1 MKLENGSH
9 SAAVARATSYFS
21 PVSYFNDMTGGVGF
35 YQFLEK
41 LVKVYESEAEAR
53 KVLSAKLK
61 DLAGTLFT
69 KENLLVSYTAD
80 DDGYKLLPKSLEA
93 FTGGLESASVLAG
106 QAEKELAKKAA
117 DLFGTVRK
125 FTGENDNE
133 GFKTASQVNYVAR
146 CGSFKEKGLSYT
158 GALRILKVILSYD
171 YLWINLRVKGGAYGC
186 MSGFGRSGEGYLVS
200 YRDPNLA
207 ETNRIYEGIPAYLE
221 NFTIDERDMTKYV
234 IGTISDVDTPL
245 TPSIKGSRG
254 LSAYLSG
261 VTEEMLQKEREEIL
275 SATQEDIRALA
286 PIVQAVLDTG
296 SLCVIGNEE
305 KVKAQETMFKEVKN
319 LFGV

>member
-1 MKLENGSH
+1 
-9 SAAVARATSYFS
+9 
-21 PVSYFNDMTGGVGF
+21 MTGGIGF
-35 YQFLEK
+35 YHFLEK
-41 LVKVYESEAEAR
+41 VVKEYEAGGKAR
-53 KVLSAKLK
+53 NVLIAKLREV
-61 DLAGTLFT
+61 AGKLFR

-80 DDGYKLLPKSLEA
+80 DKGYERFAKE
-93 FTGGLESASVLAG
+93 LESFV
-106 QAEKELAKKAA
+106 KELETVSFKETEGA
-117 DLFGTVRK
+117 DEAETVFGTVRE
-125 FTGENDNE
+125 FTGENFNE

-146 CGSFKEKGLSYT
+146 CGTFKDSGLSYT

-207 ETNRIYEGIPAYLE
+207 ETNAIYEGIPAYLE
-221 NFTIDERDMTKYV
+221 NFTVDERDMTKYV

-261 VTEEMLQKEREEIL
+261 VTEEMLQKERDRIL

-286 PIVQAVLDTG
+286 PIVQAVLNTG

-305 KVKAQETMFKEVKN
+305 KVKSQETMFNEVKN